1 MPSLWK
7 EGMLMKS
14 KHCICGKKIAHSIF
28 YSYHLD
34 DTIPHKS
41 TIAASAKVGYCNI

>member
-1 MPSLWK
+1 
-7 EGMLMKS
+7 MKS
-14 KHCICGKKIAHSIF
+14 KHCICGEKIAHSI
-28 YSYHLD
+28 YSYPID